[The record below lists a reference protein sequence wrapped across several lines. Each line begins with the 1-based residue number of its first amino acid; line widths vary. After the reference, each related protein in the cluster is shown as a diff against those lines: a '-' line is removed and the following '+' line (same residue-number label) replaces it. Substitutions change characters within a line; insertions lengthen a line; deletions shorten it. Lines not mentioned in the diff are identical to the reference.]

1 VPAVAEVTYRACVAA
16 VLSTDGPEK
25 HDHGGRT
32 TTGIHAHSGEEQEEH
47 LIHRESGDEG
57 HVLR

>member
-1 VPAVAEVTYRACVAA
+1 VAA